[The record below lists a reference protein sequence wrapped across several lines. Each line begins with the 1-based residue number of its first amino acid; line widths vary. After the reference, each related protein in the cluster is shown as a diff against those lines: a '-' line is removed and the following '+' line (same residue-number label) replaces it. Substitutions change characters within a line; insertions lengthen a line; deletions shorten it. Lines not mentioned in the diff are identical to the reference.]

1 MFVDSHCHLDRVD
14 LTPYAGDFG
23 QMLARAGEEGV
34 QHMLCVCIDLE
45 HYDAMRG
52 LVSDYP
58 NISVSVGVHPSERS
72 GVEPSLEELMRL
84 GADPAVVAI
93 GETGLD
99 YHYNEGDLDWQR
111 QRFRVHIEAA
121 SALEKPLIIHTRDAR
136 EETIAIMRDAGADAA
151 GGVMH
156 CFTETWEMAKQALD
170 LGFYISF
177 SGILTFKNAESL
189 REVARAVP
197 LERLLIETD
206 SPYLAP
212 VPYRGKKNEPRFV
225 TQVAAQVAE
234 LRGLSVEG
242 VAELTTENF
251 FRLFSRA
258 QGLAA
263 DDHEASASSSGVA
276 TRDDS

>member
-34 QHMLCVCIDLE
+34 AHMLCVCIDLE
-45 HYDAMRG
+45 HYAAMRE
-52 LVSDYP
+52 LVSAYP
-58 NISVSVGVHPSERS
+58 NVSVSVGVHPN
-72 GVEPSLEELMRL
+72 EPAVKEPAVADLVRL
-84 GADPAVVAI
+84 GSDPAVVAI

-111 QRFRVHIEAA
+111 QRFQVHIEAA
-121 SALEKPLIIHTRDAR
+121 RSLEKPLIIHTRDAR
-136 EETIAIMRDAGADAA
+136 EDTVRIMRDAGAEAA

-156 CFTETWEMAKQALD
+156 CFTESWEMAKQALD

-225 TQVAAQVAE
+225 AQVAARVAE
-234 LRGLSVEG
+234 LRGLSVEA

-258 QGLAA
+258 QAVTT
-263 DDHEASASSSGVA
+263 AS
-276 TRDDS
+276 